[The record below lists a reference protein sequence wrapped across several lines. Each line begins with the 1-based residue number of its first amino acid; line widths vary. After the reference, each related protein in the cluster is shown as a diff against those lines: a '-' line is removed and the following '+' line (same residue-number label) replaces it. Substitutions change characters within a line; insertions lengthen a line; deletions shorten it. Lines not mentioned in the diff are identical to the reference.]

1 VVQRATKL
9 DRGGPR
15 PKRRSSNV
23 LLRVRNQRR
32 IIWNGSPVTLNDV
45 FFVAD
50 QSELSFVIYGNSKT
64 KKKPGGSSGVAVTAT
79 ASLATN
85 GVSPPVTN
93 SAQHDFGSD
102 LRTAFFR
109 AEPPRK
115 YLAHHQ
121 PVAPPASLETDL
133 DIIVP
138 HSSHVASDDVSAARQ
153 LSIYSASSDYE
164 LHELDNVV
172 NTLKNVV

>member
-1 VVQRATKL
+1 M
-9 DRGGPR
+9 
-15 PKRRSSNV
+15 
-23 LLRVRNQRR
+23 
-32 IIWNGSPVTLNDV
+32 TLNDV